1 MLYTLSQWWPLIP
14 VAIFAWYWLTAVK
27 VKELAFQAA
36 ARRCNMENVQLLDD
50 SIALKGIEF
59 QRAGNGNMG
68 LRREFAFEFTSTGN
82 HRYQGWVIMQGS
94 RNVSVELPP
103 HRLQ

>member
-1 MLYTLSQWWPLIP
+1 MMYTLSQWWPLFP
-14 VAIFAWYWLTAVK
+14 LAIFAWYWLTAVK

-36 ARRCNMENVQLLDD
+36 ARRCNMEGVQLLDQ
-50 SIALKGIEF
+50 SIALQGIKL
-59 QRAGNGNMG
+59 QRGTNGNMG

-82 HRYQGWVIMQGS
+82 HRYQGWVVMQGS